1 MTPGGGK
8 PTGMVLNLGG
18 FAGVFVFMQA
28 AVKGVTRV
36 KNTLLLWVSVGVFGF
51 FGSLARY
58 GVARLCGRI
67 STLFPFGTF
76 IINISGCLLLG
87 WFLTYAQSRLSIPD
101 PIRIGFAVGFVGAY
115 TTFSTYMF
123 ESDKMLSDGASIRGI
138 LYIIGSVV
146 LGLLAVRAGVIIG
159 HRMS

>member
-1 MTPGGGK
+1 M
-8 PTGMVLNLGG
+8 
-18 FAGVFVFMQA
+18 
-28 AVKGVTRV
+28 
-36 KNTLLLWVSVGVFGF
+36 KNTLLLWVSVGIFGF
-51 FGSLARY
+51 FGAITRY

-87 WFLTYAQSRLSIPD
+87 WFLTYAQPRLDIPD

-115 TTFSTYMF
+115 TTFSTYMV
-123 ESDKMLSDGASIRGI
+123 ESDKMLSDGASMRGM
-138 LYIIGSVV
+138 LYILGSVM
-146 LGLLAVRAGVIIG
+146 LGLLAVRVGIIIG